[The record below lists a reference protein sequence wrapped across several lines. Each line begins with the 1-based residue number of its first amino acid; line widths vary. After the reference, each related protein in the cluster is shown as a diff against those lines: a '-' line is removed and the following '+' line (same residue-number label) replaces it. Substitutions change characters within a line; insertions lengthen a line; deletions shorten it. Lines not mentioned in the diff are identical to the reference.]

1 MSNQDTQ
8 NEKET
13 EARINEILIAFA
25 QDFQDFI
32 KEKPRA
38 GKDFYKIVDMH
49 DPNGLSASTVRVV
62 SLSDEKAEELALACV
77 NMANAMLW
85 LYYHRNQ
92 FKDIEFHTNE
102 ELGTTEYIM
111 RVQHDLDDVDS
122 ALFLPVWNRLA
133 THVAYNCQPNA
144 FEGNVEQEQANF
156 VNTYLMLYACMRSLK
171 DGSAIRRMVD
181 NTDNDLEKIGNLA
194 YYLFNSSLENYYSGI
209 ED

>member
-1 MSNQDTQ
+1 MSNQNTQ

-13 EARINEILIAFA
+13 EARIHEILIAFA
-25 QDFQDFI
+25 RDFQAFI
-32 KEKPRA
+32 KSEPRA
-38 GKDFYKIVDMH
+38 GKDSYKIVDMH

-92 FKDIEFHTNE
+92 FKDIEFHTNK
-102 ELGTTEYIM
+102 ELSTTEYIM

-133 THVAYNCQPNA
+133 THVAYDCQPNA
-144 FEGNVEQEQANF
+144 FEGDVEQEQANF
-156 VNTYLMLYACMRSLK
+156 VNTYLMLYACLRSLN
-171 DGSAIRRMVD
+171 DGSAIKRMVD